1 MLTKI
6 SCIVIEDEARS
17 LNLMLNL
24 LKKIPRI
31 KLLAAFQD
39 AEEAHKYVQRTTPDL
54 ILLDI
59 RMPKMDGL
67 QFIDRLEQENLLS
80 PFIFVTAYEEYLI
93 DAIRKSAV
101 DYLLKPV
108 SLTHLEEAIDRY
120 EVRMFKPANGQIKQQ
135 VYSLNRELLRFN
147 FKTGFEIV
155 NRSHIVYLSA
165 DGNYTSIFLTNNRQ
179 LTISQNIGKFE
190 FLIHQNEFIKIHRS
204 TIINPRYF
212 RKLIRYN
219 RTCILGYDH
228 LEYKLSISAQ
238 GLKVLDEFFASI

>member
-1 MLTKI
+1 MLEKI

-17 LNLMLNL
+17 LNLMINL

-31 KLLAAFQD
+31 TLQAAFQD
-39 AEEAHKYVQRTTPDL
+39 PEEALQFVQRNTPDL

-67 QFIDRLEQENLLS
+67 QFIERLEQENLLS
-80 PFIFVTAYEEYLI
+80 PFIFVSAYEEYLI
-93 DAIRKSAV
+93 DALRKSAV

-108 SLTHLEEAIDRY
+108 SLAHLEEAIDRY
-120 EVRMFKPANGQIKQQ
+120 EVRKFKSSNSQLKQQ

-155 NRSHIVYLSA
+155 NRSNIVYLSA
-165 DGNYTSIFLTNNRQ
+165 DGNYTSIIMTNNRK
-179 LTISQNIGKFE
+179 LTISQNIGKFD
-190 FLIHQNEFIKIHRS
+190 FLIQQNEFIKIHRS

-212 RKLIRYN
+212 RKLVRYN

-228 LEYKLSISAQ
+228 QEYKLSISLQ
-238 GLKVLDEFFASI
+238 GLKVLDEFFASN